1 MLTEAWVIIQENG
14 VICERFCFLP
24 QHNQRIPVRA
34 ASEAIR
40 SLKRQPLKKMAER
53 SKRENKL
60 LEQQQLRAQR
70 EEALL
75 YAWVEQAHR
84 EGLEKERD
92 KAERRAR
99 KRAAKAA
106 KQAKREKKKKTKR
119 QGTQNNSLI
128 GIGFELLS

>member
-1 MLTEAWVIIQENG
+1 MRDFAFSPNIIREF
-14 VICERFCFLP
+14 RFVLHP
-24 QHNQRIPVRA
+24 KPYA
-34 ASEAIR
+34 ASNDSR
-40 SLKRQPLKKMAER
+40 SKKMAER
-53 SKRENKL
+53 SKREDKL
-60 LEQQQLRAQR
+60 LEQQRLKEQR

-106 KQAKREKKKKTKR
+106 KQAKHEKKKKTKR
-119 QGTQNNSLI
+119 QGIQNNSLI
-128 GIGFELLS
+128 GFELLP

>member
-1 MLTEAWVIIQENG
+1 MKSRSCSGLQIIYCAKEEFSLHGNL
-14 VICERFCFLP
+14 CP
-24 QHNQRIPVRA
+24 RIT

-40 SLKRQPLKKMAER
+40 SLKRQPLKKMGER
-53 SKRENKL
+53 SKRENQL

-106 KQAKREKKKKTKR
+106 KQAKHEKKKKTKR
-119 QGTQNNSLI
+119 QGTQNNFL
-128 GIGFELLS
+128 IGFELLP

>member
-1 MLTEAWVIIQENG
+1 MHLNVLNPINVLIWVTFQNLISLTEAWVIIQENG
-14 VICERFCFLP
+14 VICERYCFLP

-53 SKRENKL
+53 SKKENEL

-84 EGLEKERD
+84 EGHVATFLCQVNCSSTTQCSSWGGLD
-92 KAERRAR
+92 
-99 KRAAKAA
+99 
-106 KQAKREKKKKTKR
+106 AKR
-119 QGTQNNSLI
+119 
-128 GIGFELLS
+128 